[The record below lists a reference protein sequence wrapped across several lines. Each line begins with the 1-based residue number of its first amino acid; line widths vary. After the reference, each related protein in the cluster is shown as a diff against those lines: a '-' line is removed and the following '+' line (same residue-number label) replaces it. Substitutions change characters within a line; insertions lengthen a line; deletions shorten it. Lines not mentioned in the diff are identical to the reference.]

1 MFNTHTSEYS
11 ARCKNFRMYTTAY
24 ILNII
29 YIQRYIYVS
38 QKVWACQKLHN
49 VTTAQLLLL
58 VVHHPT
64 GRMRRISVNG
74 LVSIN
79 INGSGLTAH
88 WSHWYQYLGI
98 LVLGAQ
104 LNISSLCV
112 FFLLPISE
120 TRNNISWKGKVK
132 VVLSWPSQ
140 LLLAQVISYICH
152 NNQSVRRSGYLNLN
166 KSQQSGFSFTFHY
179 RFSKY

>member
-1 MFNTHTSEYS
+1 MYVRISES
-11 ARCKNFRMYTTAY
+11 IWARHKLY
-24 ILNII
+24 I
-29 YIQRYIYVS
+29 
-38 QKVWACQKLHN
+38 
-49 VTTAQLLLL
+49 VTTAQPLVV
-58 VVHHPT
+58 VVHHPNE
-64 GRMRRISVNG
+64 RMRRISVNG

-112 FFLLPISE
+112 FFLLPLFVISE
-120 TRNNISWKGKVK
+120 TRNNISWKRKVK
-132 VVLSWPSQ
+132 VVLSWESQ